1 MSTTLPYFAFYLSRA
16 IGISP
21 PMTIYVALERLFR
34 QSSPSAHE
42 IVLGFRNF
50 LSSPHMAASSNNRHL
65 ATLRSVT
72 KLGRMLGMMSSYLE
86 VAGVKGEKRR
96 KDDGDR
102 RSPMCAGYSKQRS
115 CASCASWQQIGRHV
129 WCHGLRHSS
138 ITAALD
144 VAAKAGIEL
153 DKVRAHSRHAAIGTL
168 LICADE
174 HDREGTQ
181 RTLADL
187 VARTLTTSKTS

>member
-1 MSTTLPYFAFYLSRA
+1 MFLTSSACEPRMSTTLPYFAFYLSRA

-72 KLGRMLGMMSSYLE
+72 KLGRMLGMTSSYLE
-86 VAGVKGEKRR
+86 VAGVKGESGGRTMGT
-96 KDDGDR
+96 DDR
-102 RSPMCAGYSKQRS
+102 RCAPVTRSKGPAHRARAGS
-115 CASCASWQQIGRHV
+115 KSDPTCGVTACAIVPLRPLSTWPPRRASGSTRY
-129 WCHGLRHSS
+129 
-138 ITAALD
+138 
-144 VAAKAGIEL
+144 
-153 DKVRAHSRHAAIGTL
+153 
-168 LICADE
+168 
-174 HDREGTQ
+174 
-181 RTLADL
+181 
-187 VARTLTTSKTS
+187 ARI